1 ADRGERRVA
10 AEPRP
15 QPQGAGLRP
24 PHRAVRAAV
33 RQARPPHRAADGRD
47 VPAAQLQG
55 RADVRG
61 GGDERHRGLRHAE
74 GGGEARPDRAEKE
87 VIGIRRAT
95 DDDRVAI
102 GHYDHGE
109 IMAVYVDPAHVRRGV
124 GRLMMAKLEE
134 VARADGATHL
144 YLNAALNSVGF
155 YAACGYQRMKETVYM
170 TRGGLVIKC
179 A

>member
-1 ADRGERRVA
+1 M
-10 AEPRP
+10 
-15 QPQGAGLRP
+15 
-24 PHRAVRAAV
+24 
-33 RQARPPHRAADGRD
+33 
-47 VPAAQLQG
+47 
-55 RADVRG
+55 
-61 GGDERHRGLRHAE
+61 
-74 GGGEARPDRAEKE
+74 
-87 VIGIRRAT
+87 IGIRRAT

-102 GHYDHGE
+102 ARLHEASIRALGPAGYTAEEVDSWAAGVHPSNYRLEHQVYVVVDDDQVVAFGHYEHGE
-109 IMAVYVDPAHVRRGV
+109 IMAVYVDPSHVRRGV

-179 A
+179 ALMEKDL

>member
-33 RQARPPHRAADGRD
+33 QQARPPHRAADGRD

-102 GHYDHGE
+102 ARLHEAAIRALGSACYTAEEVDSWDAGVAPERYFIEQAMYVATIDDEVVAFGHY
-109 IMAVYVDPAHVRRGV
+109 
-124 GRLMMAKLEE
+124 
-134 VARADGATHL
+134 
-144 YLNAALNSVGF
+144 
-155 YAACGYQRMKETVYM
+155 
-170 TRGGLVIKC
+170 
-179 A
+179 